1 MRWVSTSSSVSSRRR
16 RWSGRA
22 MRNRSP
28 RGSSTLTSRLTS
40 RLHGPLLIAV
50 VVVLIV
56 LAGFYVIEA
65 FIASSPLLRILLRS
79 LPVLPVAIWTL
90 WFDRSRP
97 FERQA
102 PALRWVGRV
111 GLLLLV
117 MMFAVALLGIGL
129 NWLYDPARF

>member
-1 MRWVSTSSSVSSRRR
+1 
-16 RWSGRA
+16 

-50 VVVLIV
+50 VLVLIV
-56 LAGFYVIEA
+56 LAGLYVVEA
-65 FIASSPLLRILLRS
+65 FIASSPLLRIVLRS

-97 FERQA
+97 FERRA
-102 PALRWVGRV
+102 PVIRRVGRV
-111 GLLLLV
+111 GLLLVV
-117 MMFAVALLGIGL
+117 MAFAVALLGVGL
-129 NWLYDPARF
+129 NWLYDPARFI